1 MSLNAANPPLTLERN
16 SMTEPPD
23 PELARLREKRLQEMK
38 KAMTTEVK
46 IPHTTPG
53 QVLHLS
59 TSEFDEVIKTGLT
72 LVDFYAEWCGPCKMM
87 APVIEKLAQEY
98 AGRANVAKVDVDMNI
113 EIAIRYGIQG
123 VPTFGVFKDGQMV
136 HRVVGGVG
144 YQPLKMAMDT
154 FL

>member
-1 MSLNAANPPLTLERN
+1 
-16 SMTEPPD
+16 MTESPD

-38 KAMTTEVK
+38 RTMTTETQTT
-46 IPHTTPG
+46 HTPQG
-53 QVLHLS
+53 KVLHLS

-87 APVIEKLAQEY
+87 APVVDKLAQEY
-98 AGRANVAKVDVDMNI
+98 AGRAKVAKLDVDMNI
-113 EIAIRYGIQG
+113 EIAMRYRVQG
-123 VPTFGVFKDGQMV
+123 VPTFGIFKDGQMV

-144 YQPLKMAMDT
+144 YQPLKVALDT